1 MTNQYKFLFFGIGML
16 LIPNVSFPQCVATT
30 DCATLG
36 YTKNSCPDGK
46 GIKCPF
52 GNKWACMETCSSKCT
67 IKKREVLEECQPMRY
82 VNASGYIVE
91 CRRCSYI
98 CSGIDE
104 KCYERSCTDKGGS
117 GSFGSINYGALE
129 QAVAALPGYEGR
141 IQSDDCVN

>member
-16 LIPNVSFPQCVATT
+16 LIPNVSFSQCVATT

-67 IKKREVLEECQPMRY
+67 IKKRAVLEECRPFKY
-82 VNASGYIVE
+82 GNASYYSVV
-91 CRRCSYI
+91 CRICFYI
-98 CSGIDE
+98 CSGIDGQ
-104 KCYERSCTDKGGS
+104 CYERSCSEQTGP
-117 GSFGSINYGALE
+117 GSFGTSGFSSIE
-129 QAVAALPGYEGR
+129 QAVAALPRYEGR
-141 IQSDDCVN
+141 IQSDNCVN